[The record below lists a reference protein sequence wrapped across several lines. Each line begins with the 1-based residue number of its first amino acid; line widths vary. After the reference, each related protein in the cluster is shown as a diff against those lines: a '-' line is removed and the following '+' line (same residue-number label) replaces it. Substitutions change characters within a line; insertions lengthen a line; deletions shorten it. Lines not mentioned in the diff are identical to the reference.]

1 MYYTLH
7 KMFCTTHKTH
17 TGCALRLY
25 LFCYFTL
32 ILEKADQIMIPKLI
46 IDFKHNYKYQ
56 IKLLWLCTDR

>member
-1 MYYTLH
+1 
-7 KMFCTTHKTH
+7 MFCTTHKTH

-56 IKLLWLCTDR
+56 IKLL